1 MKLLRDYIDLALK
14 EVRVREA
21 DVSGG
26 RRVVWGSDEHV
37 EDLRKRISE
46 LSSWR
51 DKQKRGS
58 ETRANYSRLIS
69 RLKSELRSA
78 LKKRGENVDSA

>member
-37 EDLRKRISE
+37 EDLRNRISE

-78 LKKRGENVDSA
+78 LRKKGEN